1 MFKMSLG
8 DDKAL
13 VLNLQ
18 HVFGRKVEIYDG
30 KTNSLF
36 SFRVSCNKELSSL
49 SWLYYNVSSAYN
61 SNNVIIYNSIHKGL
75 KNANLNKK

>member
-30 KTNSLF
+30 KTNSKLIGYA
-36 SFRVSCNKELSSL
+36 L
-49 SWLYYNVSSAYN
+49 
-61 SNNVIIYNSIHKGL
+61 
-75 KNANLNKK
+75 